1 MEWKRRS
8 IMNVSAGTPDTS
20 NTWGKD
26 MDARKDI
33 DWKSILKT
41 VAPTVAT
48 ALGGPLAGTAVTL
61 LSNALTGKAD
71 ADLGDISR
79 LVRSGD
85 PEVLLKLKEAEGAF
99 KVRMK
104 ELDVDIERVASD
116 DRKSARQREVSIKD
130 KAPATLAAVSF
141 AGFFGVLALMIF
153 VEVPAST
160 KDPLL
165 IMLGALGAIVTGITQ
180 YYFGSSSGSSRKN
193 DMLQRMLG

>member
-1 MEWKRRS
+1 M
-8 IMNVSAGTPDTS
+8 DTQK
-20 NTWGKD
+20 N
-26 MDARKDI
+26 I
-33 DWKSILKT
+33 DWRSILKT

-61 LSNALTGKAD
+61 VSNALTGKTD
-71 ADLGDISR
+71 AGVSEIAKLIS
-79 LVRSGD
+79 SGD
-85 PEVLLKLKEAEGAF
+85 PEVLLKLKEVEGAF

-116 DRKSARQREVSIKD
+116 DRKSARQREVSVKD

-141 AGFFGVLALMIF
+141 TGFFGVLALMIF
-153 VEVPAST
+153 VEIPSST

>member
-1 MEWKRRS
+1 
-8 IMNVSAGTPDTS
+8 MN
-20 NTWGKD
+20 
-26 MDARKDI
+26 ARKDI
-33 DWKSILKT
+33 DWKSVLKT

-48 ALGGPLAGTAVTL
+48 ALGGPLAGTAVML
-61 LSNALTGKAD
+61 ISDALTGKTD
-71 ADLGDISR
+71 TGIGDIAK
-79 LVRSGD
+79 LVSSGD

-116 DRKSARQREVSIKD
+116 DRKSARAREVNVKD
-130 KAPATLAAVSF
+130 KAPAILSAVSF

-165 IMLGALGAIVTGITQ
+165 IMLGVLGAIVTGVTQ
-180 YYFGSSSGSSRKN
+180 YYFGSSAGSSKKN
-193 DMLQRMLG
+193 DMIQKILG

>member
-1 MEWKRRS
+1 
-8 IMNVSAGTPDTS
+8 MNVSAGTPDTS